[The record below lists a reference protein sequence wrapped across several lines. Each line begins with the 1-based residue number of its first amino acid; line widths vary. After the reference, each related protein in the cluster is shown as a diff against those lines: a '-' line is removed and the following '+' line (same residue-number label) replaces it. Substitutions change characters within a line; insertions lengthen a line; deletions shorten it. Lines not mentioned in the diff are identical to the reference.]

1 MKTSKQFPSVPA
13 EESIFALL
21 QEQKASL
28 LLYTKEEAKPQ
39 CNACA
44 HATYEYKVLLNAF
57 ILGIFCQ

>member
-1 MKTSKQFPSVPA
+1 MKTAKQFPSVPG

-28 LLYTKEEAKPQ
+28 LLYTKEEAKSQ
-39 CNACA
+39 CKACA
-44 HATYEYKVLLNAF
+44 HATVEFNVLL